1 LDLGKD
7 GLTGGWGGWDNGGS
21 WGWSGS
27 IGEWGG
33 WSMSVKSRVG
43 IESWVSKSTI
53 SKGKGG
59 SWGGSLGAAGSLIK
73 SGLELSL
80 GSLDLWGV
88 FDWGWCD
95 SSVDWGLQVE
105 NWSLQGGNLWCGWG
119 NWQVAGNDTEA
130 KSISN
135 VVGGLEDTVGINIA
149 IGSSYST
156 VGIADL
162 VLGRVDVGVA
172 ISSVLELILS
182 LELAGHSWGWDS
194 WGNDWSSS
202 GVCGDS
208 CWGNG
213 CWGNSCVGV
222 CWGSQ
227 WETSIAVSVSCA
239 VWGVE
244 WVLGLGGGAEG
255 GNNSNKSLHF
265 GENCSVEVV
274 SVRS

>member
-1 LDLGKD
+1 MSVD
-7 GLTGGWGGWDNGGS
+7 S
-21 WGWSGS
+21 RVS
-27 IGEWGG
+27 IG
-33 WSMSVKSRVG
+33 SRVTIESRVS
-43 IESWVSKSTI
+43 IESWVSKRKS
-53 SKGKGG
+53 G
-59 SWGGSLGAAGSLIK
+59 SWGGSLGAAGSSIK
-73 SGLELSL
+73 SSLEFSL
-80 GSLDLWGV
+80 GSLDLWSILN
-88 FDWGWCD
+88 WGWGY
-95 SSVDWGLQVE
+95 SSEDWSFQVE
-105 NWSLQGGNLWCGWG
+105 NWSLQGCNLWG
-119 NWQVAGNDTEA
+119 NWSNRQVAGNNTES

-135 VVGGLEDTVGINIA
+135 VVGGLELAVGINVA
-149 IGSSYST
+149 VRSSHST

-182 LELAGHSWGWDS
+182 LELAGNSWGWHS
-194 WGNDWSSS
+194 WGNDWSSG

-208 CWGNG
+208 CWCNG

-255 GNNSNKSLHF
+255 SNNSNKSLHF